1 MKKRGKKI
9 SKKVTVD
16 DYIKAVK
23 IADREMQQADTPGW
37 ISTHKIHPSKKTYN
51 RRENKRIKE

>member
-1 MKKRGKKI
+1 MKL
-9 SKKVTVD
+9 TVE

-23 IADREMQQADTPGW
+23 IADREIQQSHSPGW

-51 RRENKRIKE
+51 RKEYKKLEE

>member
-1 MKKRGKKI
+1 VKKRKKNI
-9 SKKVTVD
+9 SMKVTVD

-23 IADREMQQADTPGW
+23 IADRELQQTLSSGW

-51 RRENKRIKE
+51 RRENKRIE

>member
-1 MKKRGKKI
+1 MKKRKKKI
-9 SKKVTVD
+9 SMKVTVD

-23 IADREMQQADTPGW
+23 IADREIQQSHSPGW

-51 RRENKRIKE
+51 RRENKRIDE

>member
-1 MKKRGKKI
+1 M
-9 SKKVTVD
+9 KVTVD

-23 IADREMQQADTPGW
+23 IADRELQQTLSSGW

-51 RRENKRIKE
+51 RRENKRIE